1 MSHATSEAKTVKPGT
16 VEQVVDFLSGNEM
29 AATVVAQINYHLM
42 GYYPITPSTEVAEYL
57 DEMYANGD
65 HGVKMIPAD
74 GEHGAAGICYGA
86 STAGG
91 RVFNAT
97 SANGLLFSLE
107 QMPVQSGTR
116 MPMVLNLVCRSV
128 SGPLDIRGDHSDL
141 YSTLNLGWIIFC
153 AKDPQATYDLIAVAT
168 KVAEHMDVRL
178 PAIVANDGFF
188 TSHQKRRV
196 YRFAA
201 DKDLQDF
208 VGPFKYIHSSVD
220 PNNPTTFGPYMN
232 DPDQI
237 NNKKQ
242 LSLAMAASVNVID
255 AVYDEWA
262 KLSGRRYNRLETYKM
277 EDAEVA
283 VLILNSAADTA
294 MEAVDTMRAQGK
306 KVGALYPTVLR
317 PFPAEELRKACKN
330 VKALLVADRADVYGA
345 QGGAMTL
352 DAKAALK
359 DDPNNKTLVISR
371 IYGLGGKDFLDLDA
385 IEMFNLAL
393 DAAAKGKV
401 DVAYDYIG
409 TEPGDPSYSIPGK
422 NAPISKQA
430 ATPGIISVTKDA
442 STGQL
447 VVKGVKQRELTKLP
461 TRIAPG
467 HGACPGCGIF
477 PNISTFLKGIEGHVV
492 MLWHTGCGMVVTTGY
507 PSTAFNITYI
517 HNLFQSGAP
526 TLSGALEM
534 FKERQRRG
542 EIPAGEEITF
552 IMVTGDGGLDIG
564 LGPALGTAI
573 RNHKMIILEY
583 DNQGYMN
590 TGHQLSFATPLG
602 HKTSTSNVGPKEQ
615 GKTFHHKDSAQLFA
629 ATHIPYV
636 FTATEGNYKD
646 LIRKAAKAQW
656 YARNEGLVFGKLFS
670 VCPLNWGHADE
681 IGNDLSQLAVDT
693 NFFPL
698 YEVEH
703 GITTLNHDPEE
714 KGVKKDVTEWF
725 GKMAKT
731 KHLLK
736 PDNKPLVDQFRT
748 EVERRFQRIKA
759 MSQHPLL

>member
-1 MSHATSEAKTVKPGT
+1 MSHATSETKTVKPGT

-65 HGVKMIPAD
+65 HGVRMIPAD

-97 SANGLLFSLE
+97 SANGLLYSIE
-107 QMPVQSGTR
+107 QLPVQSGTR

-141 YSTLNLGWIIFC
+141 YSTLNLGWVIFC
-153 AKDPQATYDLIAVAT
+153 AKDPQATYDLIAIAT

-196 YRFAA
+196 YRIAA

-208 VGPFKYIHSSVD
+208 VGPYKYVHSSVD

-242 LSLAMAASVNVID
+242 LSLAMAASVGVID
-255 AVYDEWA
+255 AVYGEWA
-262 KLSGRRYNRLETYKM
+262 KFSGRRYNRLETYKM
-277 EDAEVA
+277 EDAEAA

-294 MEAVDTMRAQGK
+294 MEAVDAMRAQGK

-359 DDPNNKTLVISR
+359 DDPNNKTLVMSR
-371 IYGLGGKDFLDLDA
+371 IYGLGGKDFFDLDA

-401 DVAYDYIG
+401 EVAYDYIG
-409 TEPGDPSYSIPGK
+409 AEPGDPSYSIPEK

-430 ATPGIISVTKDA
+430 STPGILSVTKDA
-442 STGQL
+442 ATGQL

-517 HNLFQSGAP
+517 HNLFQNGAP

-602 HKTSTSNVGPKEQ
+602 HKTSTSNVRPKEQ

-670 VCPLNWGHADE
+670 VCPLNWGHPDD
-681 IGNDLSQLAVDT
+681 IGNELSQIAVDT

-714 KGVKKDVTEWF
+714 KGVKKDVTEWL

-736 PDNKPLVDQFRT
+736 PDNKPILDEFRREVD
-748 EVERRFQRIKA
+748 RRFQRIKA

>member
-1 MSHATSEAKTVKPGT
+1 MSQATSEIKTVKPGT

-57 DEMYANGD
+57 DEMFANGK
-65 HGVKMIPAD
+65 HGVRMIPAD

-97 SANGLLFSLE
+97 SANGLLFSIE
-107 QMPVQSGTR
+107 QLPVQSGTR

-141 YSTLNLGWIIFC
+141 YSTLNLGWVIFC

-283 VLILNSAADTA
+283 ILILNSAADTA

-306 KVGALYPTVLR
+306 KVGVLYPTVLR

-352 DAKAALK
+352 DAKSALK
-359 DDPNNKTLVISR
+359 DDTNNKTLVMSR

-393 DAAAKGKV
+393 AAAAKGKV
-401 DVAYDYIG
+401 DVGYDYIG
-409 TEPGDPSYSIPGK
+409 AEPGDPSYSIPVK
-422 NAPISKQA
+422 NAPISKA
-430 ATPGIISVTKDA
+430 ASTPGIVSVTKDA
-442 STGQL
+442 ATGQL

-477 PNISTFLKGIEGHVV
+477 PNISTFLKGIEGNVV

-517 HNLFQSGAP
+517 HNLFQNGAP

-564 LGPALGTAI
+564 LGPTLGTAI
-573 RNHKMIILEY
+573 RNHKMIVLEY

-670 VCPLNWGHADE
+670 VCPLNWGHPDE
-681 IGNDLSQLAVDT
+681 IGNDLSQLVVDT

-714 KGVKKDVTEWF
+714 KGVKKDVTEWL

-736 PDNKPLVDQFRT
+736 PENKPLVEQFRV

>member
-1 MSHATSEAKTVKPGT
+1 
-16 VEQVVDFLSGNEM
+16 M
-29 AATVVAQINYHLM
+29 AATVVAQMNFHVM

-57 DEMYANGD
+57 DEMRAEGK
-65 HGVKMIPAD
+65 HQLKMIPGD

-86 STAGG
+86 TTAGG

-97 SANGLLFSLE
+97 SANGLLYSIE
-107 QMPVQSGTR
+107 QLPVQSGTR

-141 YSTLNLGWIIFC
+141 YSCLNLGWLVFC
-153 AKDPQATYDLIAVAT
+153 AKDPQSSYDLIAVAT
-168 KVAEHMDVRL
+168 KVGEHMDVRL
-178 PAIVANDGFF
+178 PSIVANDGFF

-196 YRFAA
+196 LRFKN

-208 VGPFKYIHSSVD
+208 IGPYKYIHSSVD
-220 PNNPTTFGPYMN
+220 PNTPATFGPYMN

-242 LSLAMAASVNVID
+242 LSLAMHASEAVID
-255 AVYDEWA
+255 NVFAEWE
-262 KLSGRRYNRLETYKM
+262 KLSGRKYTRLATYRM
-277 EDAEVA
+277 EDAEA
-283 VLILNSAADTA
+283 AIMILNSAADTA
-294 MEAVDTMRAQGK
+294 MEVADRLRAQGK
-306 KVGALYPTVLR
+306 KVGVVYPIVLR
-317 PFPAEELRKACKN
+317 PFPAEELRQACKG

-345 QGGAMTL
+345 NGGAMTL

-359 DDPNNKTLVISR
+359 DDPDNKTVVFSR
-371 IYGLGGKDFLDLDA
+371 IYGLGGKDYYDLDA

-393 DAAAKGKV
+393 DAADKGFAAV
-401 DVAYDYIG
+401 PYDYHG
-409 TEPGDPSYSIPGK
+409 AEPGDVTYKIPAK
-422 NAPISKQA
+422 NPPIPKEKS
-430 ATPGIISVTKDA
+430 TPHVITVEKDEK
-442 STGQL
+442 TGQL
-447 VVKGVKQRELTKLP
+447 VVKGVKQRDLTAMP
-461 TRIAPG
+461 QRIAPG

-477 PNISTFLKGIEGHVV
+477 PNIGTFLKGIEGHVV

-507 PSTAFNITYI
+507 PTTSFNVTYI
-517 HNLFQSGAP
+517 HNLFQNGAP

-542 EIPAGEEITF
+542 EIPADEDITF

-590 TGHQLSFATPLG
+590 TGHQLSFATPMG
-602 HKTSTSNVGPKEQ
+602 HQTSTSNVGPFET
-615 GKTFHHKDSAQLFA
+615 GKSFHHKDSAQLFA

-636 FTATEGNYKD
+636 FTAAESNYKD

-670 VCPLNWGHADE
+670 VCPLNWRHADD
-681 IGNDLSQLAVDT
+681 IGQELTQSAIDC

-703 GITTLNHDPEE
+703 GITTLNYDPAE
-714 KGVKKDVTEWF
+714 KGQKKDITEWL
-725 GKMAKT
+725 GKMGKT
-731 KHLLK
+731 RHLLK
-736 PDNKPLVDQFRT
+736 KENAAILDASRKEID
-748 EVERRFQRIKA
+748 RRFERIKA